1 MNRSTI
7 PALCGLALLL
17 WIDAGIESG
26 QIPKKRSV
34 GEYCLVFEKETYHN
48 IERGYFKNIQ
58 PSEIHPVNAAGYALY
73 SYQEYAKTGHAE
85 YKTEFL
91 DTADSLLAAMVLQSA
106 DDRSKIGLW
115 FYNFDWDYLGT
126 TISKPWLS
134 GMAQGMILSVMM
146 RAYNLTQEPKYR
158 EAMTCAFNSL
168 VKPSSVRN
176 LIVNE
181 TATEFW
187 VEEYPPV
194 HVFNKE
200 PMPSRVLNGG
210 LVGIY
215 GLLEYFQYTR
225 SDLRGVIEP
234 KILNFLKKNIA
245 RYDIPGV
252 SPAYSLLRCESLNSC
267 LNFETDADSAEDI
280 LPLYEIRVS
289 SDQGRLLRVIRSTG
303 GSAGYPYAEFN
314 QGDKLDFFFS
324 TDEKHPEAKIPVE
337 YLRLITSSGEVL
349 MDMEMNGKAFYNAW
363 SPAYEMSG
371 KWVRDYLLNGDGYSD
386 PDDMGRFI
394 MGLPRSVPPDQYLFL
409 EVKYQDTNA
418 FSVPVFIYSQ
428 NKIDVGFLKNSGS
441 KEWKVERF
449 YVPRSGDFAQY
460 NLYLNFLAV
469 KSYDGRRAQSLDF
482 KKYPDKWSGNW
493 LKWRVDDFMI
503 SEFRD
508 SKDVV
513 FDVTYKDTSFR
524 TVFFNVFNGANYALG
539 ILGNTADGRW
549 KTERFTVP
557 SKYFL
562 VEGSHAEKT
571 TDALQALTAV
581 QNLLKVKEFNTWI
594 EIWKNSVYTME
605 KHTFVVYA
613 KNNKK
618 IELPVRFKMIQGG
631 KELTFAHPKEWFSV
645 PNVSLRNWKD
655 GTPGFKVLTLGT
667 NEFAYVHLPRKPVS
681 PDDEVSTRLEI
692 TYMDSLKDETFY
704 IGFRDRLKT
713 QLTKIGE
720 IKLTGTGAE
729 KTAIFE
735 IDRRYIY

>member
-7 PALCGLALLL
+7 PVLCGLSLWLLTS
-17 WIDAGIESG
+17 AGTDRCQARGKSLLKNYCLNFESG
-26 QIPKKRSV
+26 RFYQVQKGFYKSLNSV
-34 GEYCLVFEKETYHN
+34 
-48 IERGYFKNIQ
+48 
-58 PSEIHPVNAAGYALY
+58 EIHPVEAAGYALDN
-73 SYQEYAKTGHAE
+73 YQKYLNTGSGAF
-85 YKTEFL
+85 KSEFL
-91 DTADSLLAAMVLQSA
+91 DTADSLLAAMVLRNS

-126 TISKPWLS
+126 TIPKPWLS

-146 RAYNLTQEPKYR
+146 RAYDLTQEPKYR

-176 LIVNE
+176 LIVSE
-181 TATEFW
+181 TATEYW
-187 VEEYPPV
+187 IEEYPPV
-194 HVFNKE
+194 HILNHE
-200 PMPSRVLNGG
+200 LMSSSVLNGG
-210 LVGIY
+210 LIGVY

-234 KILNFLKKNIA
+234 KILNFLRRNIA

-252 SPAYSLLRCESLNSC
+252 SPAYSLLRCEVFNSI
-267 LNFETDADSAEDI
+267 LNFETDVDAPSEV
-280 LPLYEIRVS
+280 LPLYEIRIS
-289 SDQGRLLRVIRSTG
+289 SDRGRLLRVIRSTG
-303 GSAGYPYAEFN
+303 GSAGYPYAEFR

-337 YLRLITSSGEVL
+337 YLRLITSSGEVV
-349 MDMEMNGKAFYNAW
+349 MAMEMNGKAFYNAW

-371 KWVRDYLLNGDGYSD
+371 KWVRDYLLTGDGYSD
-386 PDDMGRFI
+386 SDKIGRFI
-394 MGLPRSVPPDQYLFL
+394 MELPRSVPPDQYLFL

-418 FSVPVFIYSQ
+418 FSVPVFIGSP

-441 KEWKVERF
+441 QEWKIEQF
-449 YVPRSGDFAQY
+449 YIPRSGDFAHY

-482 KKYPDKWSGNW
+482 RKKAEAWSGNW

-503 SEFRD
+503 PEFRD

-513 FDVTYKDTSFR
+513 FDVTYKDTSSR

-539 ILGNTADGRW
+539 ILRNVADGRW
-549 KTERFTVP
+549 KTDRFIVP

-562 VEGSHAEKT
+562 YEGSHAEKT
-571 TDALQALTAV
+571 TMALQALTAV
-581 QNLLKVKEFNTWI
+581 QNLLKVNDFQPWLETW
-594 EIWKNSVYTME
+594 KDSVYTKD

-618 IELPVRFKMIQGG
+618 IELPVRFKLIQGG
-631 KELTFAHPKEWFSV
+631 AAVTFPRSEEWFSV
-645 PNVSLRNWKD
+645 PNASLQNWKN
-655 GTPGFKVLTLGT
+655 GPLGFRVLTL
-667 NEFAYVHLPRKPVS
+667 NPYEYAYIHLPHRSLS
-681 PDDEVSTRLEI
+681 PDEKTITRLEM
-692 TYMDSLKDETFY
+692 TYRDDPKDETLY
-704 IGFRDRLKT
+704 VGIRDLIKT
-713 QLTKIGE
+713 QLFEIGE
-720 IKLTGTGAE
+720 ISLTGTGAD
-729 KTAIFE
+729 KTAVFE